1 MNVSQ
6 KTLLA
11 LSVALAL
18 GGCGGGGGSSTPSNS
33 TSPINTIPNPPP
45 ADTPKTVASSGVITG
60 FGSIFV
66 NGLRYDTATAEV
78 EFEGEGLMTEADL
91 RLGMRVEVKASRNGD
106 DRVATKIVFDKDL
119 KGPVSLVTPDAT
131 NPEVGTLMVLG
142 QIISVNISTVLD
154 RNVGDV
160 NLDGKIDLRDLDVP
174 SGNVVVEISGFRTD
188 AGFIATRIER
198 ESDDSD
204 SVGEFEVMGPV
215 SQLDITLGTFM
226 ISGLTIAY
234 DASTDVEDFDDSPL
248 ANGQFVAV
256 EGVLRDDGS
265 LLAIEIERED
275 DGLDDDSEKEG
286 EFEIAGVLSA
296 VDVLSSPNTIT
307 VNGIT
312 IPVVDA
318 SPFLGKEGF
327 VLEVEGEFEAGVLVI
342 EAEGGINEEKENE
355 IHVEDRIISLGDGS
369 FTTQLGFTVTPTGTS
384 RVEDEIGE
392 NGDRLKPDEFLAR
405 LQVSDVIEASGYLE
419 EDGSV
424 TWTRISRNESNDE
437 GCELTGPVDAGSIDS
452 SAGLFSIMGVTID
465 TNSIKDDEALEGI
478 TAAGRTVFFAEL
490 AAGFTVEAESAE
502 GVGACSSNMLIAEE
516 VAIDEDEPDSEDE
529 DDGQDE
535 DEDED
540 EDEDTIIIL

>member
-6 KTLLA
+6 KSLLA
-11 LSVALAL
+11 LSIALAL
-18 GGCGGGGGSSTPSNS
+18 GGCGGSGGTPSNP

-45 ADTPKTVASSGVITG
+45 AESPKTVASSGVITG
-60 FGSIFV
+60 FGSIFI
-66 NGLRYDTATAEV
+66 NGVRYDTATAEV
-78 EFEGEGLMTEADL
+78 EFEGEGLMTEGDL

-106 DRVATKIVFDKDL
+106 DRVATKILFDKDL

-131 NPEVGTLMVLG
+131 NPELGTLMVLG
-142 QIISVNISTVLD
+142 QTVSVNFNTVLD

-160 NLDGKIDLRDLDVP
+160 NLDGKIDLRDLDGG
-174 SGNVVVEISGFRTD
+174 SVVVEVSGFRTD
-188 AGFIATRIER
+188 TGFIATRIER
-198 ESDDSD
+198 ESDASD
-204 SVGEFEVMGPV
+204 SVGEFEVIGPV
-215 SQLDITLGTFM
+215 SQLDATLGTFM
-226 ISGLTIAY
+226 ISGLTVAY
-234 DASTDVEDFDDSPL
+234 DAFTDVEDFDDSPL

-265 LLAIEIERED
+265 LLATEIERKDNE
-275 DGLDDDSEKEG
+275 LNDDSEREG

-296 VDVLSSPNTIT
+296 VDMLSSPNTIT
-307 VNGIT
+307 VNGII
-312 IPVVDA
+312 IPVANA

-327 VLEVEGEFEAGVLVI
+327 VLEVEGEFEAGLLVI

-392 NGDRLKPDEFLAR
+392 NGDRLKPDEFMAR
-405 LQVSDVIEASGYLE
+405 LQVSDVIEASGYME

-437 GCELTGPVDAGSIDS
+437 GCELTGPVDAGSIDG

-465 TNSIKDDEALEGI
+465 TNSIMDDEALEGI

-502 GVGACSSNMLIAEE
+502 GVGACSSKMLIAEE
-516 VAIDEDEPDSEDE
+516 VAIDEDEPESED
-529 DDGQDE
+529 DH
-535 DEDED
+535 DED
-540 EDEDTIIIL
+540 EDEDTIITL